1 MSKTIDAVT
10 LRDPVDTDIYR
21 AVIRWV
27 PDEEN
32 PGEEIV
38 NVAIAYQLVEES
50 TGDVY
55 DRDRRID
62 PEALAAFKNAVNGL
76 RQSQLLK
83 EVEDY
88 EGF

>member
-1 MSKTIDAVT
+1 MPKVIPETT
-10 LRDPVDTDIYR
+10 LRDPVEEDIYR

-27 PDEEN
+27 PDEDN

-38 NVAIAYQLVEES
+38 NVAIAYQLVDDQGE
-50 TGDVY
+50 VY

-62 PEALAAFKNAVNGL
+62 PEALQAFKNAVDGL
-76 RQSQLLK
+76 RRSQLLR
-83 EVEDY
+83 EVEDF

>member
-1 MSKTIDAVT
+1 MPKTIPETT
-10 LRDPVDTDIYR
+10 LRDPVETDIYR

-27 PDEEN
+27 PDEDN

-38 NVAIAYQLVEES
+38 NVAIAYQLVEEA
-50 TGDVY
+50 TGEVY

-62 PEALAAFKNAVNGL
+62 PEALAAFKNAVDGL
-76 RQSQLLK
+76 RRSQLLK
-83 EVEDY
+83 EVEDF